1 MAKNKLKKVRMLF
14 KMRHSH
20 VHVRKVKVVRPTLA
34 RHMAHAYI
42 VKGGVG
48 LDLCSHAESGR
59 RLKSNSNRVWN
70 PQRTH
75 TKPPLSLSLPLQVIM
90 ATGSNVLEDSL
101 GSPLDYDAEVAY
113 ISATSP
119 KPREEL
125 KQSTSKSSLRDFDF
139 SSDHD
144 AIPAPNEVA
153 AKPGAAMNKGDVAM
167 GNHAHEKKISPHK
180 PKVNSLTLMNDPK
193 LRLQPADKEKLS
205 LSPPAQVQAA
215 HYTLDTEAT
224 LPGTPKSRLRQIKEA
239 QESPLAAIKQQKF
252 KFGESQYKTLIVY
265 GTTGCGRTHLAQ
277 KLVHSNP
284 AVFAKVISSTT
295 RKRRPSELDGVD
307 FHFVSHEEMSAGIV
321 RGDFLEYIQVR

>member
-1 MAKNKLKKVRMLF
+1 
-14 KMRHSH
+14 
-20 VHVRKVKVVRPTLA
+20 
-34 RHMAHAYI
+34 
-42 VKGGVG
+42 
-48 LDLCSHAESGR
+48 
-59 RLKSNSNRVWN
+59 
-70 PQRTH
+70 
-75 TKPPLSLSLPLQVIM
+75 M
-90 ATGSNVLEDSL
+90 ATGSDVLEDSL

-139 SSDHD
+139 SSSHD
-144 AIPAPNEVA
+144 AVPAPSEVA
-153 AKPGAAMNKGDVAM
+153 AKPGAAMNDTAV
-167 GNHAHEKKISPHK
+167 GNHARGSKEKKSSPH
-180 PKVNSLTLMNDPK
+180 SLTLMNDPK

-205 LSPPAQVQAA
+205 LSPPAKVQAA

-239 QESPLAAIKQQKF
+239 QESPLAATKQQKF

-295 RKRRPSELDGVD
+295 QKRRPSELDGVD
-307 FHFVSHEEMSAGIV
+307 FHFVSREEMSAGIV

>member
-1 MAKNKLKKVRMLF
+1 
-14 KMRHSH
+14 
-20 VHVRKVKVVRPTLA
+20 
-34 RHMAHAYI
+34 
-42 VKGGVG
+42 
-48 LDLCSHAESGR
+48 
-59 RLKSNSNRVWN
+59 
-70 PQRTH
+70 
-75 TKPPLSLSLPLQVIM
+75 M

-125 KQSTSKSSLRDFDF
+125 KQSTSKSSLRDFEF
-139 SSDHD
+139 SSGNDVTPTPSE
-144 AIPAPNEVA
+144 AT
-153 AKPGAAMNKGDVAM
+153 AKPGSAINKMDAALE
-167 GNHAHEKKISPHK
+167 NHVHGTKEKTLSPH
-180 PKVNSLTLMNDPK
+180 SLTLMNDPK
-193 LRLQPADKEKLS
+193 LRLQPSDKEKLS
-205 LSPPAQVQAA
+205 LSPPARVQAA

-239 QESPLAAIKQQKF
+239 QESPLTATKQQKF
-252 KFGESQYKTLIVY
+252 KFGESQYKTLVVH

-307 FHFVSHEEMSAGIV
+307 FHFVSHEEMSSGIV

>member
-1 MAKNKLKKVRMLF
+1 
-14 KMRHSH
+14 
-20 VHVRKVKVVRPTLA
+20 
-34 RHMAHAYI
+34 
-42 VKGGVG
+42 
-48 LDLCSHAESGR
+48 
-59 RLKSNSNRVWN
+59 
-70 PQRTH
+70 
-75 TKPPLSLSLPLQVIM
+75 M
-90 ATGSNVLEDSL
+90 ATGSDVLEDSL

-139 SSDHD
+139 SSSHD
-144 AIPAPNEVA
+144 AVPAPNEVA
-153 AKPGAAMNKGDVAM
+153 AKPEAAMNERDTAM
-167 GNHAHEKKISPHK
+167 GNHARGSKEKKLSPH
-180 PKVNSLTLMNDPK
+180 SLTLMNDPK

-205 LSPPAQVQAA
+205 LSPPAKIQAA

-239 QESPLAAIKQQKF
+239 QESPLAATKQQKF